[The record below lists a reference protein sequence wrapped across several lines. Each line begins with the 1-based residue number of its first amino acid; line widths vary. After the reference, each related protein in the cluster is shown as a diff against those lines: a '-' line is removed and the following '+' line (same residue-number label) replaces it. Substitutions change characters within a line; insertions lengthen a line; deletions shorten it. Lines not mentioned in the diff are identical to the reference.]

1 MARRSLLFL
10 LIMAFCLPVHSGG
23 SATTPN
29 FVGTWKGT
37 APKISATT
45 GLGSEAVTLVIVGQ
59 SGNLVR
65 GNVTIMGTN
74 INCVGKISYYSD
86 GTTSNYHISIRGYK
100 LTEAGYKNINLFGTY
115 FTGPAPGIKDISM
128 NYYDSITDDHIE
140 YDSFET
146 GGGKKASNLA
156 SLFELLLSQ

>member
-74 INCVGKISYYSD
+74 LNCVGNIYHYLS
-86 GTTSNYHISIRGYK
+86 GTTDIYHISIHGYK
-100 LTEAGYKNINLFGTY
+100 FMEAGGKSFFLYGTY
-115 FTGPAPGIKDISM
+115 FNSPTPGFKDINM
-128 NYYDSITDDHIE
+128 YYSDNATDENIM
-140 YDSFET
+140 YDSFQT
-146 GGGKKASNLA
+146 GGGKKPSNIT